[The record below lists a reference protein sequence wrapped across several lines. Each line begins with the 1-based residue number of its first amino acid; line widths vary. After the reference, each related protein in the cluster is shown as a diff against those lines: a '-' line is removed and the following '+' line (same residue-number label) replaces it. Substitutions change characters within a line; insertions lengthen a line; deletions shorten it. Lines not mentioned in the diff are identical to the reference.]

1 MEVTSIKVSMDEL
14 MSRKVK
20 DIMADIR
27 AESDYPEDVYCAIED
42 NLRAS
47 KKAMKKAMKKAIRS
61 AIENDI
67 NQCMCGCI
75 HQE

>member
-1 MEVTSIKVSMDEL
+1 MEVISIKVSMDEL

-27 AESDYPEDVYCAIED
+27 AESDYPENVYCAIED

-47 KKAMKKAMKKAIRS
+47 KKAMKKAIRS
-61 AIENDI
+61 AVENDI
-67 NQCMCGCI
+67 HQCMCGCNR
-75 HQE
+75 QE

>member
-1 MEVTSIKVSMDEL
+1 MEVASIKVSMDEL

-27 AESDYPEDVYCAIED
+27 SESDYPEEVYCAIED
-42 NLRAS
+42 SLRS
-47 KKAMKKAMKKAIRS
+47 SKKAMKKAIRS

-67 NQCMCGCI
+67 HQCMCGCI